1 VTLLAA
7 LPAILAV
14 PFEKPTTKDF
24 VWPCWGPSVN
34 LFGVSFCFNFIFFL
48 LLLTFIVYILLFYFA
63 FRDPKIIPGKFQL
76 VMESG
81 VEFIREQVTL
91 QMIGPQGLPFLP
103 FLATL
108 FFFIFLG
115 NILEVIPGISF
126 PLNSRIAFPI
136 VMAVISWVV
145 YNAVGIRKHGFLG
158 YVKLVLFPPG
168 IPENAFGR
176 FFLKPFLALIEF
188 ISVILVRPLTLSVR
202 LFANMVA
209 GHFLLA
215 VFFLGTIAM
224 ATGHYTENLTQGLI
238 ASLGLGLSAV
248 AFALAVVL
256 VGFEIFVAALQAFI
270 FSVLTASYIAGAMA
284 EEH

>member
-1 VTLLAA
+1 LMETGIA
-7 LPAILAV
+7 
-14 PFEKPTTKDF
+14 F
-24 VWPCWGPSVN
+24 V
-34 LFGVSFCFNFIFFL
+34 
-48 LLLTFIVYILLFYFA
+48 
-63 FRDPKIIPGKFQL
+63 
-76 VMESG
+76 
-81 VEFIREQVTL
+81 REQIAM
-91 QMIGPQGLPFLP
+91 QMIGPEGLPFLP

-115 NILEVIPGISF
+115 NILEVIPGFSF

-145 YNAVGIRKHGFLG
+145 YNAVGIRKHGPIG
-158 YVKLVLFPPG
+158 YLKIVMFPPG
-168 IPENAFGR
+168 APA
-176 FFLKPFLALIEF
+176 LMYLLLAPIEF

-215 VFFLGTIAM
+215 VFFLGSVAL
-224 ATGHYTENLTQGLI
+224 ATGVPYV
-238 ASLGLGLSAV
+238 LGLVS
-248 AFALAVVL
+248 FALGVVL